1 MNYLE
6 KLLRAEAAGIVALFI
21 CASLMGLYGYL
32 ESYVW
37 SLKGSKLI
45 FTPLDASW
53 LTFAYTG
60 SIGLVAVLFY
70 GAPVYALLS
79 YKRLVFW
86 WSVIL
91 VGAAPGAVIMFLD
104 SNLGGWLL
112 VLGIFVA
119 LISHFLNI
127 RFVPYKMSSRTHQ

>member
-1 MNYLE
+1 MSYLR
-6 KLLRAEAAGIVALFI
+6 KLLRAEAAGLVALLI
-21 CASLMGLYGYL
+21 CAALMGLYGYL

-45 FTPLDASW
+45 IAPLNASW

-79 YKRLVFW
+79 HKRLVSW

-91 VGAAPGAVIMFLD
+91 VGAAPGAVIMFVD
-104 SNLGGWLL
+104 TNLGGWLL
-112 VLGIFVA
+112 EY
-119 LISHFLNI
+119 S
-127 RFVPYKMSSRTHQ
+127 